1 MKTVTPFLWLSKD
14 AQAAAKFYVSIFKNA
29 RITNSNPM
37 SVTVA
42 LDGQAL
48 ILFNGGPHYTLS
60 PAASLYVDCK
70 TQKEID
76 YYWKKL
82 SQGGSPLR
90 CGWLTD
96 KFGVTW
102 QIIPSDLTKWI
113 STPSGMQAMMGMIK
127 LDMKALAKAAA
138 VDALPAIGKPAERAL
153 ASAGITKLS
162 DMPKHSLAE
171 LSALHGMGPK
181 ALKILQA
188 ALRKQKLALRAP

>member
-1 MKTVTPFLWLSKD
+1 MKTVTPFLWLHKD
-14 AQAAAKFYVSIFKNA
+14 AQAAAKFYLSIFKNA
-29 RITNSNPM
+29 RITSSNPM
-37 SVTVA
+37 SVSIT
-42 LDGQAL
+42 LDGQEL
-48 ILFNGGPHYTLS
+48 ILFNGGPHYTLT
-60 PAASLYVDCK
+60 PALSLYVDCK

-102 QIIPSDLTKWI
+102 QVIPSGLTKWI
-113 STPSGMQAMMGMIK
+113 STPGGMEAMMGMIK
-127 LDMKALAKAAA
+127 LDIKALEKAATA
-138 VDALPAIGKPAERAL
+138 DALPAVGKPAERAL
-153 ASAGITKLS
+153 ASVGITKLS
-162 DMPKHSLAE
+162 DVPKHSRAE